1 MICVQIIPYMCTKNS
16 AVFDVKKAY
25 MCTKNSTVFDV
36 KKAYMCTKNS
46 TVFDVKKAY
55 MCTKNSSCKG
65 GYYCFIY
72 TLIVWESEL

>member
-36 KKAYMCTKNS
+36 KKLICVQKIPPVREDITAL
-46 TVFDVKKAY
+46 
-55 MCTKNSSCKG
+55 
-65 GYYCFIY
+65 Y
-72 TLIVWESEL
+72 TP

>member
-1 MICVQIIPYMCTKNS
+1 MCTKNS
-16 AVFDVKKAY
+16 A
-25 MCTKNSTVFDV
+25 VFDV

-72 TLIVWESEL
+72 TLIVWVSEL